1 MIATVKTKKSA
12 VVVVDKCDSY
22 DPKRIPL
29 LGLCIF
35 FGRTFVQIKF
45 RFYAATG
52 EAVIIDTK
60 MRNISQLRPVE
71 SPFVKFVN
79 YLVSKNAVHALFI
92 QEYAW
97 PLSFLA
103 HFLPPRL
110 TIIYRM
116 YIYYKA

>member
-52 EAVIIDTK
+52 EGCY
-60 MRNISQLRPVE
+60 N
-71 SPFVKFVN
+71 
-79 YLVSKNAVHALFI
+79 
-92 QEYAW
+92 
-97 PLSFLA
+97 
-103 HFLPPRL
+103 
-110 TIIYRM
+110 
-116 YIYYKA
+116 

>member
-1 MIATVKTKKSA
+1 VKIKKSA

-52 EAVIIDTK
+52 EAVIIDPK
-60 MRNISQLRPVE
+60 MRNISQLRQ
-71 SPFVKFVN
+71 SN
-79 YLVSKNAVHALFI
+79 HH
-92 QEYAW
+92 
-97 PLSFLA
+97 LSNLS
-103 HFLPPRL
+103 
-110 TIIYRM
+110 TI
-116 YIYYKA
+116 